1 MEDLFV
7 QRFKELMKVKGVNA
21 YRLAKGSGVTP
32 SNISGWK
39 LGKSLPSVE
48 KMAKIAQFFE
58 VSVDYLIGI
67 DDVPN
72 RRVG

>member
-7 QRFKELMKVKGVNA
+7 QRLKELMKTKDINS
-21 YRLAKGSGVTP
+21 YKLAKGAGVTL
-32 SNISGWK
+32 SSVSVWT
-39 LGKSLPSVE
+39 LGKSLPSIERLV
-48 KMAKIAQFFE
+48 KIAQFFE

>member
-7 QRFKELMKVKGVNA
+7 QRLKDLMENKDVNA
-21 YRLAKGSGVTP
+21 YRLAKGAGVTP
-32 SNISGWK
+32 SSVSVWR
-39 LGKSLPSVE
+39 LGKSLPSIE
-48 KMAKIAQFFE
+48 RLAKIAQFFD

-72 RRVG
+72 RRAG